1 MRTGLTCPTRS
12 REIVFFLK
20 VNVGL
25 DFDIMFTSLIVSS
38 LVVITEVFIQENYSI
53 HIVVGISLLNISF
66 NISDD
71 GTSVKEKI

>member
-1 MRTGLTCPTRS
+1 
-12 REIVFFLK
+12 
-20 VNVGL
+20 
-25 DFDIMFTSLIVSS
+25 MFTSLIVSS

-71 GTSVKEKI
+71 GTSVEEKI

>member
-1 MRTGLTCPTRS
+1 MRTGLTCPTHS
-12 REIVFFLK
+12 RKIVFFLK

-53 HIVVGISLLNISF
+53 HIVVGISWLKISF
-66 NISDD
+66 NISDN